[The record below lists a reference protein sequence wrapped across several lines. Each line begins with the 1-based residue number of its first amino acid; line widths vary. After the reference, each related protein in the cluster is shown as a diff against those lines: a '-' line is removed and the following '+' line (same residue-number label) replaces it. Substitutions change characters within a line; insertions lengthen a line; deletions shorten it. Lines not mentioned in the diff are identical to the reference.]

1 MEQYKCCAYMYV
13 CMFIVIINLCWH
25 QSTNLNCPLLPTR
38 TQNKVSSHDSEER
51 YVTNNRPPSPG
62 SVTDYYLL
70 PDRNGKDVDTQSFES
85 HELNSLASTPVSQ
98 RKTNV
103 LVSKSVDVK
112 VRAKSI
118 KTPDV
123 FFANPS
129 AEEALK
135 DEKLETLDTN
145 FDEVVHLPTTSQNI
159 YSTNT
164 SGSTNNNTG
173 KLIISS
179 LLCFQYMYL

>member
-1 MEQYKCCAYMYV
+1 M
-13 CMFIVIINLCWH
+13 
-25 QSTNLNCPLLPTR
+25 
-38 TQNKVSSHDSEER
+38 SSHDSEER
-51 YVTNNRPPSPG
+51 YVTINRPPSSG

-70 PDRNGKDVDTQSFES
+70 PDRNRRDVDTQSFES

-103 LVSKSVDVK
+103 LVSESVDVK
-112 VRAKSI
+112 VRVKSI

-135 DEKLETLDTN
+135 DEKLETLDIN
-145 FDEVVHLPTTSQNI
+145 FDEMNQNI

-164 SGSTNNNTG
+164 NGSTSNNTG
-173 KLIISS
+173 KLINS
-179 LLCFQYMYL
+179 LIVF

>member
-1 MEQYKCCAYMYV
+1 M
-13 CMFIVIINLCWH
+13 
-25 QSTNLNCPLLPTR
+25 
-38 TQNKVSSHDSEER
+38 
-51 YVTNNRPPSPG
+51 
-62 SVTDYYLL
+62 
-70 PDRNGKDVDTQSFES
+70 DTQSFES

-98 RKTNV
+98 RKTDV
-103 LVSKSVDVK
+103 LVSESVDVK

-129 AEEALK
+129 AEETLK

-159 YSTNT
+159 STN
-164 SGSTNNNTG
+164 SNGNNNNNNSG
-173 KLIISS
+173 KLILIPDNIVFGFLELS
-179 LLCFQYMYL
+179 FPI